1 MFEWIKENWEHVL
14 AVVGAAYTLALVIV
28 KLTPTKKDDEALE
41 KVSVLVR
48 ALAFVF
54 GLRIPAPKEPPPE
67 VKRRVGQARTDAV
80 VIVLLLTLALVA
92 GCASAGDKYQ
102 ASAMAFV
109 SVVNTATELNK
120 AGKLEPG
127 DVAAIDAAIDEG
139 HAVLNAWAEALK
151 RGEDY
156 PSGMEVV
163 ELVVGRIRAHLRRE

>member
-1 MFEWIKENWEHVL
+1 
-14 AVVGAAYTLALVIV
+14 
-28 KLTPTKKDDEALE
+28 
-41 KVSVLVR
+41 
-48 ALAFVF
+48 
-54 GLRIPAPKEPPPE
+54 
-67 VKRRVGQARTDAV
+67 
-80 VIVLLLTLALVA
+80 
-92 GCASAGDKYQ
+92 
-102 ASAMAFV
+102 MAFV